1 MTFPAIDI
9 STKKWISED
18 LFCYF
23 LDNEYVYSP
32 KESIFLKYYKNHLF
46 CDAEGKVFMC
56 VAKAEMTQKWRN
68 WLRFLPNVWKTKAIY
83 KDTHQVM
90 SIEELRTHVLERLL
104 DLEQDEIIEEWRQDV
119 KKAKSYAQLM
129 LCD

>member
-1 MTFPAIDI
+1 
-9 STKKWISED
+9 
-18 LFCYF
+18 
-23 LDNEYVYSP
+23 
-32 KESIFLKYYKNHLF
+32 
-46 CDAEGKVFMC
+46 MC

-90 SIEELRTHVLERLL
+90 SIEELRIHVLERLL